1 MEKFGS
7 PREWLEWQKKLR
19 EDLQQMDKSK
29 LMEAKKL
36 VDRELSEKEPK
47 QSRVEE
53 YLPYRDGYLQLEY
66 RINPKT
72 DTRRGP
78 YWYFRYH
85 DGGKQRTLYIGGVDL
100 KEAKRRVDKKRGS

>member
-1 MEKFGS
+1 MEKFDS
-7 PREWLEWQKKLR
+7 PREWLEWQKRLR
-19 EDLQQMDKSK
+19 ELNKSQ

-36 VDRELSEKEPK
+36 VDRELSEREPK
-47 QSRVEE
+47 QSSVEE

-72 DTRRGP
+72 NTRRGP

-85 DGGKQRTLYIGGVDL
+85 DRGKQRTLYIGNVDL